1 MKHFCEFALN
11 VGRDDLLDLMLE
23 NGARV
28 NVKKRRGSVDISCSF
43 PYRKTGF
50 SSVRMWRPIIAA
62 GANVNIFCSTG
73 LNLLMM
79 AINNDAFVHAVILLN
94 AGADQW
100 IRSEALNLNAIKFV
114 LSQKRIVLLK

>member
-1 MKHFCEFALN
+1 
-11 VGRDDLLDLMLE
+11 
-23 NGARV
+23 
-28 NVKKRRGSVDISCSF
+28 
-43 PYRKTGF
+43 
-50 SSVRMWRPIIAA
+50 MWRPIIAA